1 MAQALMDDSPLLTLY
16 KASLM
21 LEKLKIWKVYI
32 HIARIILCCWF
43 YLDYK
48 IWIQILLS
56 ESWWEF
62 SSILK
67 IFYFIEKEF
76 EMLLMLKALLGD
88 LYLLNTGDHFEQKL
102 QPVQI
107 SDIENS
113 VLTRLRE
120 KQYFWNEAS
129 NTNSAHS
136 NK

>member
-1 MAQALMDDSPLLTLY
+1 M
-16 KASLM
+16 
-21 LEKLKIWKVYI
+21 
-32 HIARIILCCWF
+32 
-43 YLDYK
+43 
-48 IWIQILLS
+48 
-56 ESWWEF
+56 
-62 SSILK
+62 
-67 IFYFIEKEF
+67 EKEF

-129 NTNSAHS
+129 NIKPAHS
-136 NK
+136 NNHHNKCIICPFWVLVGGGWIL